1 MLNIEKEPLAAAL
14 QRALPGLEAKHAM
27 YYAAEVIASTDYRLE
42 QNVLEWIQNQPISD
56 IWVDKYCINAIMA
69 IRGDGD
75 FLDALEAMNLYLQ
88 DPRLGEMRI
97 WRARK

>member
-1 MLNIEKEPLAAAL
+1 MLSIQTELLAAAIQGSVPQL
-14 QRALPGLEAKHAM
+14 DRNHAATL
-27 YYAAEVIASTDYRLE
+27 AAELITSTDRRLE
-42 QNVLEWIQNQPISD
+42 QNVLEWIHNQPISD
-56 IWVDKYCINAIMA
+56 IWVDKYCINAILA